1 MTKEPHSVQRTTSI
15 DLLRGFI
22 MITMALD
29 HASAMIARKNFTEI
43 WGVPFTG
50 YFSFDWW
57 LTWFLSHLCAPGF
70 FLDGNEHFPV
80 C

>member
-1 MTKEPHSVQRTTSI
+1 
-15 DLLRGFI
+15 

-29 HASAMIARKNFTEI
+29 HASAMIARKHFTEI